1 MSKPHCCW
9 EPRWLVVENDTQHQ
23 WNVVKLWE
31 KPIGCRISMKF
42 PAFEFWETRI
52 KQEWNEHGTR
62 YYVIPFGIHAG
73 NKHLKIYCGRPENTT
88 KISEAM
94 ALTAWCRSRLTSA
107 SMAIY
112 CYVSIHPIPFSGIPF
127 SGVFSHSFRLI
138 TWSNPKH
145 VDDISDYQWY
155 PSDSKIMNA
164 SSPMP
169 VTGFDPSPSHYVHTS
184 VSQYHILI
192 KDSNFSKRNASPGQ
206 PCVQVKSLA
215 GVTLPASGAVK
226 EATP

>member
-1 MSKPHCCW
+1 MIFTYHHHIFSYVSSWSLVVHHSLILDFDFHESYIPWRLLRRSGGCANSCGPW
-9 EPRWLVVENDTQHQ
+9 ANLTAVSGEPRWLVVENDTQHQ

-62 YYVIPFGIHAG
+62 YYVIPFGIHTG

-155 PSDSKIMNA
+155 PSDRKIMLL
-164 SSPMP
+164 P
-169 VTGFDPSPSHYVHTS
+169 
-184 VSQYHILI
+184 
-192 KDSNFSKRNASPGQ
+192 
-206 PCVQVKSLA
+206 PCQ
-215 GVTLPASGAVK
+215 
-226 EATP
+226 